1 MKPMKTA
8 GMSHAI
14 RLALTGDRKKELMEL
29 MGWETGDVSRIL
41 SGGQGIPL
49 EKLEKLADFIGYVH
63 VSKTYLNAIST
74 LCQVGASC
82 HCAREGFGECG
93 TGR

>member
-1 MKPMKTA
+1 MTPMKAA
-8 GMSHAI
+8 GMSHAL
-14 RLALTGDRKKELMEL
+14 RLALTGERKKELMEL
-29 MGWETGDVSRIL
+29 MGWETGDVSRIMAN
-41 SGGQGIPL
+41 SQGIPMD
-49 EKLEKLADFIGYVH
+49 KLEKLVDFIGYVH

-93 TGR
+93 VAR